1 MPRIL
6 AVDYGNKR
14 VGLAVTD
21 PMQIIATALT
31 TVHSSKAVE
40 FICNYFNSEEVEEIV
55 VGKPVQMDNTPSEIE
70 KNILLFIKKL
80 IDKCPSAKVIRYDE
94 RFTSVMAQR
103 TLLEAGLKKQQ
114 RQNKALIDKTSV
126 IILLQSYLEHKRNFL
141 KI

>member
-40 FICNYFNSEEVEEIV
+40 FISDYCNAEVVEEVV
-55 VGKPVQMDNTPSEIE
+55 VGKPVQMNNTPSEIE

-80 IDKCPSAKVIRYDE
+80 NEKCPSAKVVRYDE
-94 RFTSVMAQR
+94 RFTSKIAQR

-114 RQNKALIDKTSV
+114 RQNKALIDQTSAV
-126 IILLQSYLEHKRNFL
+126 ILLQSYLEHKRNFL

>member
-40 FICNYFNSEEVEEIV
+40 FICNYFNSEEVEEV
-55 VGKPVQMDNTPSEIE
+55 VVCLS
-70 KNILLFIKKL
+70 
-80 IDKCPSAKVIRYDE
+80 
-94 RFTSVMAQR
+94 
-103 TLLEAGLKKQQ
+103 
-114 RQNKALIDKTSV
+114 
-126 IILLQSYLEHKRNFL
+126 
-141 KI
+141 